1 MKEVIVLVFET
12 GKVSVTTETPMVLAL
27 RDLLY
32 EADWDLLLKDL
43 DSIPTI
49 KEESEKLRKLE
60 AFLGV
65 PLSFSSLGP
74 FLISEFKSFIDEEI
88 DLAHLSHV
96 SLNGLYDEA
105 LNYADLKLYDQ
116 AVETVRFMLKID
128 PRYAPAYELWGSVLM
143 EKGETEKAAEMLKK
157 AVEIDP
163 YLVSAYA
170 MLGDHFYNLGKY
182 EEAAHCW
189 EKEIKI
195 APDHKFTYFMIA
207 DAYEKMGKLEKA
219 IDILERLL
227 KVDEKS
233 ILAMYEI
240 AELYKTMEERQKAE
254 SYESKIIASFPHYN
268 NDVEIWAKVMFKRG
282 RYEEVERFIE
292 EATKKGYLSKNFE
305 LLLVVPYLKNG
316 KVEKARELIKRYK
329 DSDSWLYYG
338 KHRVIC
344 EALTEEEK
352 AACGLTR

>member
-1 MKEVIVLVFET
+1 MKEVIVFVLET
-12 GKVSVTTETPMVLAL
+12 GQVSVTTETPMVLAL

-43 DSIPTI
+43 GFIPMI
-49 KEESEKLRKLE
+49 KEESKKLRELE
-60 AFLGV
+60 EFLGV
-65 PLSFSSLGP
+65 SLNFSSLGP
-74 FLISEFKSFIDEEI
+74 FLISEFKSFIEEKI
-88 DLAHLSHV
+88 DLSHLSHV

-116 AVETVRFMLKID
+116 AVETVRFMLEID
-128 PRYAPAYELWGSVLM
+128 SGYAPAYELWGSVLM
-143 EKGETEKAAEMLKK
+143 EQGETEKAVEMLKK

-163 YLVSAYA
+163 YLVSAYT

-182 EEAAHCW
+182 EDAAHCW
-189 EKEIKI
+189 EKEIEI

-207 DAYEKMGKLEKA
+207 DAYEKVGKLEKA

-227 KVDEKS
+227 KVDGKS
-233 ILAMYEI
+233 ILAMYEV
-240 AELYKTMEERQKAE
+240 AELYQTMGKRQKAE
-254 SYESKIIASFPHYN
+254 SYEDKIVASFPHYN

-282 RYEEVERFIE
+282 KYEEVERFIE
-292 EATKKGYLSKNFE
+292 EATTKGYLSKNFE
-305 LLLVVPYLKNG
+305 LLLVVPYLKSG
-316 KVEKARELIKRYK
+316 KVEKARELVKRYK

-352 AACGLTR
+352 ALCGLTR